1 MTRDFDPAPSA
12 AIDVPAAAIGVHSA
26 AIDVVALAGS
36 LRSGSYNRG
45 LLRAAVELA
54 PVGVA
59 IEILD
64 LTRVPLFNQDLE
76 PSLPPRVSLLR
87 TRVAS
92 SDALLL
98 ATPEYNHTIPGVMG
112 NVIDWL
118 SRRLP
123 TSPLRDKP
131 IAMMGAA
138 GGGGSVRAQ
147 AALRVPLEHAGA
159 LVLEIPFV
167 AFREVSLLA
176 NETGDLIDLGARDQ
190 VAGLV
195 GALVE
200 FVETRRR

>member
-1 MTRDFDPAPSA
+1 VDHDSAPKA
-12 AIDVPAAAIGVHSA
+12 P
-26 AIDVVALAGS
+26 IDVVALAGS

-54 PVGVA
+54 PVNVA

-64 LTRVPLFNQDLE
+64 LAPVPLFNQDLE
-76 PSLPPRVSLLR
+76 HSLPTAVSLLR
-87 TRVAS
+87 ARVAAA
-92 SDALLL
+92 DALLL

-112 NVIDWL
+112 NVVDWL

-131 IAMMGAA
+131 TAMMGAA

-159 LVLEIPFV
+159 VVLEGSLV
-167 AFREVSLLA
+167 ALREVSRLA
-176 NETGDLIDLGARDQ
+176 SETGDLLDLGARDL
-190 VAGLV
+190 VAGLM

-200 FVETRRR
+200 LVEAGRQ